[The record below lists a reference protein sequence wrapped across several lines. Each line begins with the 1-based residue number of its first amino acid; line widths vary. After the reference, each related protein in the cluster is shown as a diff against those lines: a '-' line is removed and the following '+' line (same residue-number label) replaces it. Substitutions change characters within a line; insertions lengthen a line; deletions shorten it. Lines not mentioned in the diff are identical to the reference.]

1 MCKWSRTLYVDENDR
16 EFGPMN
22 ERALRQLAHVPRLA
36 IQAASSETARDT
48 NRTIILELI
57 RLAGA
62 VSRADL
68 ARLSGLQKST
78 VSAIV
83 EELLATEWICE
94 GETGFSK
101 HGRRPLMLE
110 VNNELGVVILDLHPD
125 NAIVAVSDFS
135 GVFLVQENV
144 PISSQPQ
151 PSVTQLL
158 AAIKRVCEAEP
169 RKAIQGVGI
178 SVPGR
183 VDRVTGR
190 LAFAPNLRW
199 GPFDIPKAIGA
210 GTGLPV
216 EIENAAN
223 LIILAERWFGSLSG
237 VQDAVAINVSEGL
250 GTGILAGGH
259 LISGW
264 NGTAGEFGHM
274 AMETPGLVCG
284 CGNRGC
290 WETMASNQAA
300 LRHYRKLKGKIPA
313 SYTYRHLLIDAQDHK
328 PEAVAALRYQFVQL
342 ARGLRTI
349 LAGLAPEVVLFAG
362 DIVSVWPYFSG
373 ILAEEL
379 PKNLNGKLPRI
390 ITAADCGMARL
401 RGALA
406 LVLQHHFN
414 PASSRS
420 APRRIAMSS

>member
-1 MCKWSRTLYVDENDR
+1 
-16 EFGPMN
+16 MN

-36 IQAASSETARDT
+36 IQASSSETARDT

-83 EELLATEWICE
+83 EELLESHWICE

-101 HGRRPLMLE
+101 HGRRPLMLG
-110 VNNELGVVILDLHPD
+110 VNNELGVVILDLHPG
-125 NAIVAVSDFS
+125 NAIVAISDFS
-135 GVFLVQENV
+135 GRFLVQENV
-144 PISSQPQ
+144 SISSEPQ
-151 PSVTQLL
+151 RSIAQLL
-158 AAIKRVCEAEP
+158 AAIKRVSNAEST
-169 RKAIQGVGI
+169 KAIQGVGI

-183 VDRVTGR
+183 VDRATGR

-199 GPFDIPKAIGA
+199 ENFDIGKAIA
-210 GTGLPV
+210 EGTGLPV

-237 VQDAVAINVSEGL
+237 VQDAVAINVSEGI
-250 GTGILAGGH
+250 GTGIIAGGH

-264 NGTAGEFGHM
+264 NGMAGEFGHM
-274 AMETPGLVCG
+274 IVEPGGTLCG

-290 WETMASNQAA
+290 WETVASNQAA
-300 LRHYRKLKGKIPA
+300 LRHYRKLKGKVAP
-313 SYTYRHLLIDAQDHK
+313 SFSYRHLLIDAEDQK
-328 PEAVAALRYQFVQL
+328 TEAMAALRSQFVQI
-342 ARGLRTI
+342 ARGLQTI
-349 LAGLAPEVVLFAG
+349 LAGLSPEVVLFAG
-362 DIVSVWPYFSG
+362 DIVAVWPYFSG
-373 ILAEEL
+373 VLNEEL
-379 PKNLNGKLPRI
+379 GNTMSAKLPRI
-390 ITAADCGMARL
+390 ITTADFGTARL

-406 LVLQHHFN
+406 LVLQHHFS
-414 PASSRS
+414 PTS
-420 APRRIAMSS
+420 ARAVPRRITMS

>member
-1 MCKWSRTLYVDENDR
+1 
-16 EFGPMN
+16 MN

-36 IQAASSETARDT
+36 IQASSSETARDT

-83 EELLATEWICE
+83 EELLATDWICE

-101 HGRRPLMLE
+101 HGRKPLMLE
-110 VNNELGVVILDLHPD
+110 VNNDLGVVILDLHPD
-125 NAIVAVSDFS
+125 NAIVALSDFS
-135 GVFLVQENV
+135 GIFLVQENV
-144 PISSQPQ
+144 PISAQPQ
-151 PSVTQLL
+151 RSVTQLL
-158 AAIKRVCEAEP
+158 AAIKRVCSAEP

-190 LAFAPNLRW
+190 LAFAPNLGW
-199 GPFDIPKAIGA
+199 GSFDIGKAIGS

-237 VQDAVAINVSEGL
+237 VQDAVAINVSEGI

-264 NGTAGEFGHM
+264 NGMAGEFGHM
-274 AMETPGLVCG
+274 AVEAPGLLCG

-290 WETMASNQAA
+290 WETVASNQAA
-300 LRHYRKLKGKIPA
+300 LRHYRKLKGKAPA
-313 SYTYRHLLIDAQDHK
+313 SLTYRHLLIDAQDHK

-349 LAGLAPEVVLFAG
+349 LAGLSPEVVLFAG
-362 DIVSVWPYFSG
+362 DIVSAWPYFSS
-373 ILAEEL
+373 ILSEE
-379 PKNLNGKLPRI
+379 
-390 ITAADCGMARL
+390 
-401 RGALA
+401 
-406 LVLQHHFN
+406 
-414 PASSRS
+414 
-420 APRRIAMSS
+420 

>member
-1 MCKWSRTLYVDENDR
+1 
-16 EFGPMN
+16 MN

-36 IQAASSETARDT
+36 IQASSSETARDT
-48 NRTIILELI
+48 NRIIILELI

-83 EELLATEWICE
+83 EELLETRWICE

-101 HGRRPLMLE
+101 HGRRPMMLG
-110 VNNELGVVILDLHPD
+110 VNNELGVVILDLHPG
-125 NAIVAVSDFS
+125 NAIVAVSDF
-135 GVFLVQENV
+135 GGRFLVQENV
-144 PISSQPQ
+144 AISPDPQ
-151 PSVTQLL
+151 RSVTQLL
-158 AAIKRVCEAEP
+158 AAIKRVSNAEP
-169 RKAIQGVGI
+169 KKAIQGVGI

-183 VDRVTGR
+183 VDRLTGR

-199 GPFDIPKAIGA
+199 GPFAIGKAIA
-210 GTGLPV
+210 EGTGLPV

-237 VQDAVAINVSEGL
+237 VQDAVAINVSEGI

-264 NGTAGEFGHM
+264 NGMAGEFGHM
-274 AMETPGLVCG
+274 PVEAGGRLCG

-290 WETMASNQAA
+290 WETVASNQAA
-300 LRHYRKLKGKIPA
+300 LRHYRKLKGKVPV
-313 SYTYRHLLIDAQDHK
+313 SFTYRHLLIDAEEQK
-328 PEAVAALRYQFVQL
+328 PEAMAALRDQFVQL
-342 ARGLRTI
+342 ARGLQTI

-362 DIVSVWPYFSG
+362 DIVAVWPYFSSV
-373 ILAEEL
+373 LAESV
-379 PKNLNGKLPRI
+379 PKTVHSKLPRI

-406 LVLQHHFN
+406 LVLQHHFS
-414 PASSRS
+414 PASAGSV
-420 APRRIAMSS
+420 PRRIAVGESSR

>member
-1 MCKWSRTLYVDENDR
+1 
-16 EFGPMN
+16 MN

-83 EELLATEWICE
+83 EELLATRWICE

-135 GVFLVQENV
+135 GRFLVQENV
-144 PISSQPQ
+144 PISSEPQ
-151 PSVTQLL
+151 RSITQLL
-158 AAIKRVCEAEP
+158 AAIKRVCSAEP

-190 LAFAPNLRW
+190 LAFAPNLGW
-199 GPFDIPKAIGA
+199 GPFDIAQGDREWNRAA
-210 GTGLPV
+210 GRDRECGQPDHSRRALVWQPV
-216 EIENAAN
+216 GRA
-223 LIILAERWFGSLSG
+223 
-237 VQDAVAINVSEGL
+237 
-250 GTGILAGGH
+250 
-259 LISGW
+259 
-264 NGTAGEFGHM
+264 
-274 AMETPGLVCG
+274 G
-284 CGNRGC
+284 CG
-290 WETMASNQAA
+290 
-300 LRHYRKLKGKIPA
+300 RH
-313 SYTYRHLLIDAQDHK
+313 
-328 PEAVAALRYQFVQL
+328 
-342 ARGLRTI
+342 
-349 LAGLAPEVVLFAG
+349 
-362 DIVSVWPYFSG
+362 
-373 ILAEEL
+373 
-379 PKNLNGKLPRI
+379 
-390 ITAADCGMARL
+390 
-401 RGALA
+401 
-406 LVLQHHFN
+406 
-414 PASSRS
+414 
-420 APRRIAMSS
+420 

>member
-1 MCKWSRTLYVDENDR
+1 
-16 EFGPMN
+16 MN

-36 IQAASSETARDT
+36 IQVASSETARDT

-78 VSAIV
+78 VSVIV
-83 EELLATEWICE
+83 EELLATDWICE

-110 VNNELGVVILDLHPD
+110 VNNELGVVILDLHPG
-125 NAIVAVSDFS
+125 NAIVAISDFS
-135 GVFLVQENV
+135 GRFLVQENV
-144 PISSQPQ
+144 ALSSQPQ
-151 PSVTQLL
+151 QSVTQLL
-158 AAIKRVCEAEP
+158 AAIKRVCNAEP

-183 VDRVTGR
+183 VDRLTGR

-199 GPFDIPKAIGA
+199 GPFDLTKAIGE

-237 VQDAVAINVSEGL
+237 VQDAVAVNVSEGI
-250 GTGILAGGH
+250 GTGILAAGH

-264 NGTAGEFGHM
+264 NGMAGEFGHM
-274 AMETPGLVCG
+274 AVEAPGLLCG
-284 CGNRGC
+284 CGNHGC
-290 WETMASNQAA
+290 WETVASNQAA
-300 LRHYRKLKGKIPA
+300 LRHYRKLKGKAPG
-313 SYTYRHLLIDAQDHK
+313 SFTYRHLLIDAQDQK
-328 PEAVAALRYQFVQL
+328 PEAVAALRYQFVQI
-342 ARGLRTI
+342 ARGLQTI

-362 DIVSVWPYFSG
+362 DIVSAWPYFSG
-373 ILAEEL
+373 ILVEEL
-379 PKNLNGKLPRI
+379 PRNLNAKLPRI
-390 ITAADCGMARL
+390 ITTADCGMARL

-406 LVLQHHFN
+406 LVLQQHFS
-414 PASSRS
+414 PATSRS
-420 APRRIAMSS
+420 VPRRIAMSDSSR

>member
-1 MCKWSRTLYVDENDR
+1 
-16 EFGPMN
+16 MN

-36 IQAASSETARDT
+36 IQASSSETARDT

-57 RLAGA
+57 RLAGT

-83 EELLATEWICE
+83 EELLETHWICE

-101 HGRRPLMLE
+101 HGRRPQMLG
-110 VNNELGVVILDLHPD
+110 VNNELGVAILDLHPG
-125 NAIVAVSDFS
+125 NAIVAISDFS
-135 GVFLVQENV
+135 GKFLAQENI
-144 PISSQPQ
+144 PISPEPQ
-151 PSVTQLL
+151 RSIAQLI
-158 AAIKRVCEAEP
+158 AAIKRVSSAEP
-169 RKAIQGVGI
+169 KKAIQGVGI

-199 GPFDIPKAIGA
+199 GPFDIGKAIGD

-237 VQDAVAINVSEGL
+237 VQDAVAINVSEGI

-264 NGTAGEFGHM
+264 NGMAGEFGHM
-274 AMETPGLVCG
+274 PVEAGGLLCG

-290 WETMASNQAA
+290 WETVASNQAA
-300 LRHYRKLKGKIPA
+300 LRHYRKLKHKTPA
-313 SYTYRHLLIDAQDHK
+313 SFTYRHLLVDAEDQK
-328 PEAVAALRYQFVQL
+328 PEAMAALRYQFDQL
-342 ARGLRTI
+342 ARGLQTI
-349 LAGLAPEVVLFAG
+349 VVGLSPEVVLFAG
-362 DIVSVWPYFSG
+362 DIVAVWPYFSS
-373 ILAEEL
+373 ILGDEL
-379 PKNLNGKLPRI
+379 PKTLHGKLPRI
-390 ITAADCGMARL
+390 MTTADCGMARL

-406 LVLQHHFN
+406 LVLQHHFS
-414 PASSRS
+414 PASSR
-420 APRRIAMSS
+420 AVPRRMSVSS

>member
-1 MCKWSRTLYVDENDR
+1 MTH
-16 EFGPMN
+16 EFGSMN

-83 EELLATEWICE
+83 EDLLESRWICE

-101 HGRRPLMLE
+101 HGRRPMMLG
-110 VNNELGVVILDLHPD
+110 VNNELGVVILDLHPG

-135 GVFLVQENV
+135 GKFLVQENV
-144 PISSQPQ
+144 PISSEPQ
-151 PSVTQLL
+151 RSITQLL
-158 AAIKRVCEAEP
+158 AAIRRVSHTEP
-169 RKAIQGVGI
+169 KKAVQGIGI

-183 VDRVTGR
+183 VDRVTGQ

-199 GPFDIPKAIGA
+199 GRFDIRRAIA
-210 GTGLPV
+210 EGTGLPV

-237 VQDAVAINVSEGL
+237 VQDAVAINVSEGI

-264 NGTAGEFGHM
+264 NGMAGEFGHM
-274 AMETPGLVCG
+274 QIDAAGLLCG

-290 WETMASNQAA
+290 WETLASNQAA
-300 LRHYRKLKGKIPA
+300 LRYYRKLKGKVPDPF
-313 SYTYRHLLIDAQDHK
+313 SYRHLLVDAEDQR
-328 PEAVAALRYQFVQL
+328 PEAVETLRYQFIQI
-342 ARGLRTI
+342 ARGLQTI
-349 LAGLAPEVVLFAG
+349 VAGLSPEVVLFAG

-373 ILAEEL
+373 ILKEEI
-379 PKNLNGKLPRI
+379 PKNLNAELPRI
-390 ITAADCGMARL
+390 ITTADFGMARM

-406 LVLQHHFN
+406 LVLQHHFS
-414 PASSRS
+414 PVSSRS
-420 APRRIAMSS
+420 VPRRMAVGDSARP